1 MDKPVPRLWLLSVL
15 AVLLGFASISTD
27 LYLPALPA
35 MGAAMGAD
43 QGTLELTISG
53 YLLGFSVGQLFWGP
67 LSDRFGRRL
76 PLLAGLLLFV
86 AGSAGCALAG
96 DPWTMVGWRL
106 IQAVGASAGVVLA
119 RAMVRD
125 LYDRN
130 QSARVLSTLMT
141 VMAVAPLLGPTIGG
155 QILVLSSWQAIFW
168 TLVAIGCLTVIAVFT
183 LPETLAAGARHRGTA
198 WETVAGYA
206 PLLQSKS
213 YLGYVGV
220 GAFFYAGIF
229 AYVSGTP
236 SAYITYYG
244 LAPQLYGLLFAAST
258 IGLMIANVVNARL
271 VTRLGSDRMLQ
282 IGTCGAAVFGLVTA
296 LVSAAGW
303 GGLFGLAGVLVL
315 FISMNGLILANSI
328 AGALSSTNA
337 GTGTASALAGFAQ
350 YGGGVIGSA
359 AVSAFAN
366 GTPLP
371 MGCIVAIAGIGS
383 VLSLLWG
390 RGAAQSVTAG

>member
-67 LSDRFGRRL
+67 LSDRFGRRV

-86 AGSAGCALAG
+86 AGSAGCALAL
-96 DPWTMVGWRL
+96 DPWTMIGWRL
-106 IQAVGASAGVVLA
+106 VQAIGASAGVVLA

-125 LYDRN
+125 LYDRD

-141 VMAVAPLLGPTIGG
+141 IMAIAPLIGPTVGG
-155 QILVLSSWQAIFW
+155 QILTLSSWQAIFW
-168 TLVAIGCLTVIAVFT
+168 TLVAIGSLTLVAVFT

-206 PLLQSKS
+206 PVLGNRP

-229 AYVSGTP
+229 AYVAGTP

-258 IGLMIANVVNARL
+258 VGLMIANVLNARL
-271 VTRLGSDRMLQ
+271 VTRVGSDRMLLV
-282 IGTCGAAVFGLVTA
+282 GTCGTMIFGLVTA
-296 LVSAAGW
+296 LVGATGW
-303 GGLFGLAGVLVL
+303 GGLLGLAGALVL

-328 AGALSSTNA
+328 AGALSSTSA

>member
-67 LSDRFGRRL
+67 LSDRFGRRV

-106 IQAVGASAGVVLA
+106 VQAVGASAGVVLA

-125 LYDRN
+125 LYDRD

-168 TLVAIGCLTVIAVFT
+168 TLVAIGCLTIIAVFT
-183 LPETLAAGARHRGTA
+183 LPESLAPIARHRGTA
-198 WETVAGYA
+198 WEAVAGYL
-206 PLLQSKS
+206 PLLQNRH

-229 AYVSGTP
+229 AYVAGTP

-244 LAPQLYGLLFAAST
+244 LAPQLYGVLFAAST
-258 IGLMIANVVNARL
+258 IGLMVANVVNARL
-271 VTRLGSDRMLQ
+271 VTRLGSDRMLLV
-282 IGTCGAAVFGLVTA
+282 GTCGAMIFGLVTA
-296 LVSAAGW
+296 LVSGTGL

-328 AGALSSTNA
+328 AGALSSTSA

-350 YGGGVIGSA
+350 YGGGA
-359 AVSAFAN
+359 
-366 GTPLP
+366 
-371 MGCIVAIAGIGS
+371 MGCVVALSGIGS
-383 VLSLLWG
+383 VLSLRWG

>member
-1 MDKPVPRLWLLSVL
+1 LIGKPVPSLWLLTVL

-43 QGTLELTISG
+43 EGTLELTISG

-67 LSDRFGRRL
+67 LSDRFGRRF

-86 AGSAGCALAG
+86 VGSAGCALAG
-96 DPWTMVGWRL
+96 DPWTLVGCRL
-106 IQAVGASAGVVLA
+106 VQAVGASAGVVLA

-125 LYDRN
+125 LYDRD

-141 VMAVAPLLGPTIGG
+141 VMAVAPLLGPTVGG
-155 QILVLSSWQAIFW
+155 QILAISSWQAIFW
-168 TLVAIGCLTVIAVFT
+168 TLVVIGSLTMVAVFT
-183 LPETLAAGARHRGTA
+183 LPETLAAAARHAGGA
-198 WETVAGYA
+198 WQSIAGYA
-206 PLLQSKS
+206 PLLRNRVF
-213 YLGYVGV
+213 LGYVGV
-220 GAFFYAGIF
+220 GAFFYAGVF
-229 AYVSGTP
+229 AYVAGTP
-236 SAYITYYG
+236 AAYISYYG

-258 IGLMIANVVNARL
+258 IGLMVANTVNARL
-271 VTRLGSDRMLQ
+271 VTRLGSDRMLL
-282 IGTCGAAVFGLVTA
+282 IGTCGAMIVGVATA
-296 LVSAAGW
+296 IVSATGL
-303 GGLFGLAGVLVL
+303 GGLFGLAAVLVL

-359 AVSAFAN
+359 AVGAFAN

-371 MGCIVAIAGIGS
+371 MGCVVAVAGIGS
-383 VLSLLWG
+383 VLCLLWG
-390 RGAAQSVTAG
+390 RRGTPS

>member
-1 MDKPVPRLWLLSVL
+1 MDKPVPRFWLLSIL

-53 YLLGFSVGQLFWGP
+53 YLLGFSIGQLFWGP
-67 LSDRFGRRL
+67 LSDRFGRRV
-76 PLLAGLLLFV
+76 PLLAGLALFV
-86 AGSAGCALAG
+86 AGSAGCALAI

-106 IQAVGASAGVVLA
+106 VQAVGASAGVVLA

-141 VMAVAPLLGPTIGG
+141 VMAIAPLVGPTVGG
-155 QILVLSSWQAIFW
+155 QILALSSWQAIFW
-168 TLVAIGCLTVIAVFT
+168 TLVVIGSATSLAVLS
-183 LPETLAAGARHRGTA
+183 LPETLAKVARHAGTP
-198 WETVAGYA
+198 WETVAGYI
-206 PLLQSKS
+206 PLLRNRP
-213 YLGYVGV
+213 YLGHVGV

-229 AYVSGTP
+229 AYVAGTP
-236 SAYITYYG
+236 FAYITYYG
-244 LAPQLYGLLFAAST
+244 LAPELYGLLFAAST

-271 VTRLGSDRMLQ
+271 VTRLGSDRMLL
-282 IGTCGAAVFGLVTA
+282 IGTCAATLFGLATA
-296 LVSAAGW
+296 LVSATGW
-303 GGLFGLAGVLVL
+303 GGLFGLAATLVL

-328 AGALSSTNA
+328 AGALSSTEA
-337 GTGTASALAGFAQ
+337 GSGTASALAGFAQ
-350 YGGGVIGSA
+350 YGGGVVGSA

-366 GTPLP
+366 GTPAP
-371 MGCIVAIAGIGS
+371 MGCVVAVAGLGS

-390 RGAAQSVTAG
+390 RRTASS